1 MIVAIMPMLI
11 LLGAISVI
19 IFYNAR
25 ETALTNTK
33 AEFENSLISFNNIAE
48 ECYNKY
54 TLLISNLYINSFLNA
69 PQMEHWTEMHQAAN
83 VQINYLMMNIKELS
97 SYVER
102 ISLYGVN
109 SGYILSTSDSNE
121 RKWFSDKSWIEEYE
135 RNGRDYFMMIG
146 KNERLVF
153 AFSIKQN
160 DKLMGLIAITI
171 DLNKLKE
178 RVDLFSSPTKID
190 FYDLA
195 SRKCLLNSCNE
206 PMNIISDDFRVIKN
220 NTIYCGSRVS
230 TPDMMLVSETPVRE
244 FEYNNIFVI
253 ISVVCVF
260 LSLLLTIILS
270 YYISNNFYGSIAKVT
285 AQFQHVLHDGDDL
298 GSAGES
304 EWKYISES
312 LMRLVEKNDSIENE
326 LLDKITSLRVYQTIM
341 LQNQFNPHF
350 LFNSLNAVNSILI
363 NCCSDE
369 RPSEI
374 ISGICSL
381 MLAAYD
387 TKTYIVSMED
397 EINYIRTY
405 IEIEEIKNNYS
416 FDVKYDIDSS
426 LYDCR
431 VMKFIL
437 QPVVENAVF
446 HGIKCLPEGER
457 GSISISVKCEE
468 KVMSIYVSDNG
479 PGMDDD
485 MLENLWERI
494 NQDDILDGRHIGLC
508 NVNNRLKLFYGE
520 EYGIKE
526 INSDLCGTTVHI
538 ALPEVR
544 DTGA

>member
-1 MIVAIMPMLI
+1 MIAALMPMLI
-11 LLGAISVI
+11 LLGAISAI

-54 TLLISNLYINSFLNA
+54 TLLISNIYVNLFLNA
-69 PQMEHWTEMHQAAN
+69 PQMKNWTEMQQSAN
-83 VQINYLMMNIKELS
+83 AQINYLMMNIKELS
-97 SYVER
+97 PYVER
-102 ISLYGVN
+102 INLYGV
-109 SGYILSTSDSNE
+109 SSEYVLSTYGSDE
-121 RKWFSDKSWIEEYE
+121 RRWFYDKSWIEEYE
-135 RNGRDYFMMIG
+135 RSGREYFMMLG
-146 KNERLVF
+146 ENERLVF
-153 AFSIKQN
+153 VFSIKQK
-160 DKLMGLIAITI
+160 DKLRGLIAITT

-190 FYDLA
+190 FY
-195 SRKCLLNSCNE
+195 NSIQKEYLMGSGNE
-206 PMNIISDDFRVIKN
+206 FINITSDDFRVIKN
-220 NTIYCGSRVS
+220 NTIYCGSYVS
-230 TPDMMLVSETPVRE
+230 IPDMMLVSETPVGK

-260 LSLLLTIILS
+260 MSLLFTVILS
-270 YYISNNFYGSIAKVT
+270 YYISNNFYASIAKVT
-285 AQFQHVLHDGDDL
+285 AQFRHVLRDEDDL
-298 GSAGES
+298 ESAGES
-304 EWKYISES
+304 EWKYISKS

-326 LLDKITSLRVYQTIM
+326 LLDKITSLKVYQTIM

-397 EINYIRTY
+397 EIDYIRTY

-416 FDVKYDIDSS
+416 FDVEYDIDSS

-446 HGIKCLPEGER
+446 HGIKRLPKEER
-457 GSISISVKCEE
+457 GNISISVKREG
-468 KVMSIYVSDNG
+468 KAISIYVSDNG
-479 PGMDDD
+479 PGMDNDV
-485 MLENLWERI
+485 LEALWERI
-494 NQDDILDGRHIGLC
+494 NQDDILNERHIGLC

-520 EYGIKE
+520 NYGIKD
-526 INSDLCGTTVHI
+526 INSDSCGTAVHI
-538 ALPEVR
+538 VLPEVR
-544 DTGA
+544 D